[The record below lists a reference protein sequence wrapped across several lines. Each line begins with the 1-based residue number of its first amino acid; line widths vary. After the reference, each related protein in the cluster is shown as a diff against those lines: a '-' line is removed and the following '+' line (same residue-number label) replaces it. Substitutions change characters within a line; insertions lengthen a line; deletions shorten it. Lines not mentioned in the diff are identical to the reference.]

1 MNFSGIGYIL
11 YDSVRSY
18 AALFFLGVFMS
29 TIKYDFTVESLGE
42 CKIHSPIELSLDHGT
57 FRAAYVKDTTF
68 VRNLVNV
75 FADDKADASDVSNL
89 MEKAGPRQYLY
100 FNPENVTAGICTCG
114 GLCPGLNDVIRA
126 VVRCLWNRYGVRKIK
141 GIKFGYKGFF
151 KEEGFEPIDLNPD
164 VVDEIHKIGGSF
176 LGTSRGGG
184 DRTVEI
190 VDSIERLGINQ
201 MYIIGGDGTQR
212 GALDIANEI
221 SRRGL
226 KVAVVGIPKTV
237 DNDLQ
242 FIDRSFGFETAV
254 QKAAQAVNSIHMEA
268 HSQINGIG
276 LVKLMGRESGFI
288 ATAAALASHE
298 TNFCLIPEVPFD
310 LDGPNGFFHYLEQR
324 LEKRHHAVVVVA
336 EGAGQEL
343 LASTN
348 QTDASGNKKLADI
361 GIYLRDKITEYFAAK
376 KIHINLKYIDP
387 SYEVRAAVTTAN
399 DSIYC
404 ERLGNNAVHA
414 AMAGKT
420 KLVIGLVHDKYV
432 HIPIS
437 MATLKR
443 NIVDPES
450 SLWRD
455 CLDATLQPVYMVNN
469 INTVTEKL
477 SKSYQEAEQK
487 AAARF
492 EKVTK
497 MKG

>member
-1 MNFSGIGYIL
+1 
-11 YDSVRSY
+11 
-18 AALFFLGVFMS
+18 MS
-29 TIKYDFTVESLGE
+29 KMKYDFTVENLGE
-42 CKIHSPIELSLDHGT
+42 CKIHSPIELSLEHGT
-57 FRAAYVKDTTF
+57 FRAAYVKDTSA
-68 VRNLVNV
+68 VRYHVNV
-75 FADDKADASDVSNL
+75 FADDEAVPDDKSNL
-89 MEKAGPRQYLY
+89 MEKAGPREYIY
-100 FNPENVTAGICTCG
+100 FNPQHVTAGICTCG

-126 VVRCLWNRYGVRKIK
+126 IVRCLWNRYGVRRIK
-141 GIKFGYKGFF
+141 GIKFGYKGLAHDTTFRA
-151 KEEGFEPIDLNPD
+151 IDLNPD
-164 VVDEIHKIGGSF
+164 IVDSIHRIGGTF

-184 DRTVEI
+184 DKVKEI
-190 VDSIERLGINQ
+190 VDSIEQLGINQ

-221 SRRGL
+221 GSRGL
-226 KVAVVGIPKTV
+226 KVAVIGIPKTV

-254 QKAAQAVNSIHMEA
+254 QRATQAVNAVHMEA

-276 LVKLMGRESGFI
+276 IVKLMGRESGFI
-288 ATAAALASHE
+288 ATATALASHE
-298 TNFCLIPEVPFD
+298 ANFCLIPEVPFD
-310 LDGPNGFFHYLEQR
+310 MDGPNGLLTHLEKR
-324 LEKRHHAVVVVA
+324 LESRHHAVIIVA

-343 LASTN
+343 LTSTN

-361 GIYLRDKITEYFAAK
+361 GIYVRDKITEHFANK
-376 KIHINLKYIDP
+376 KIHINVKYIDP

-399 DSIYC
+399 DSLYC

-420 KLVIGLVHDKYV
+420 KIVIGLVHDKYV

-469 INTVTEKL
+469 MTTVIEKL
-477 SKSYQEAEQK
+477 SSAQEEADKK
-487 AAARF
+487 ALVRL
-492 EKVTK
+492 EKVTQ
-497 MKG
+497 MPRNS

>member
-1 MNFSGIGYIL
+1 M
-11 YDSVRSY
+11 DK
-18 AALFFLGVFMS
+18 
-29 TIKYDFTVESLGE
+29 IKYDFSVETLGE
-42 CKIHSPIELSLDHGT
+42 CKVRSPIELSHEHGD
-57 FRAAYVKDTTF
+57 FRATYVKDTSF

-75 FADDKADASDVSNL
+75 FEDDKGDANDMSNL
-89 MEKAGPRQYLY
+89 MEKAGPRENIY
-100 FNPENVTAGICTCG
+100 FNPAHVTAGICTCG

-126 VVRCLWNRYGVRKIK
+126 VVRCLWNRYGVRRIR
-141 GIKFGYKGFF
+141 GIRFGYKGFF
-151 KEEGFEPIDLNPD
+151 TEQGFNTVDLNPD
-164 VVDEIHKIGGSF
+164 NVDTIHKIGGSF

-184 DRTVEI
+184 DRVTDI
-190 VDSIERLGINQ
+190 VDSIERLNINV
-201 MYIIGGDGTQR
+201 MFIIGGDGTQR

-221 SRRGL
+221 DRRGL
-226 KVAVVGIPKTV
+226 KIAVVGIPKTV

-254 QKAAQAVNSIHMEA
+254 QKATQAINSCHMEA

-288 ATAAALASHE
+288 ATAAAIASHE
-298 TNFCLIPEVPFD
+298 ANFCLIPEVPFD
-310 LDGPNGFFHYLEQR
+310 MDGPNGFLAHLQER
-324 LEKRHHAVVVVA
+324 LEKRHHAVIVVA

-343 LASTN
+343 LTTTN

-361 GIYLRDKITEYFAAK
+361 GIFLRDKITEYFANK
-376 KIHINLKYIDP
+376 SFHINLKYLDP
-387 SYEVRAAVTTAN
+387 SYEVRASVTTAN

-420 KLVIGLVHDKYV
+420 KIVIGLVHDKYV
-432 HIPIS
+432 HIPIT

-443 NIVDPES
+443 NTVDPES

-469 INTVTEKL
+469 INTVTE
-477 SKSYQEAEQK
+477 YQRKTAEEANLK
-487 AAARF
+487 AIARL
-492 EKVTK
+492 EKVNGMGK
-497 MKG
+497 K

>member
-1 MNFSGIGYIL
+1 M
-11 YDSVRSY
+11 DK
-18 AALFFLGVFMS
+18 
-29 TIKYDFTVESLGE
+29 IKYDFSVETLGE
-42 CKIHSPIELSLDHGT
+42 CKVRSPIELSHEHGD
-57 FRAAYVKDTTF
+57 FRATYVKDTSF

-75 FADDKADASDVSNL
+75 FEDDKGDANDMSNL
-89 MEKAGPRQYLY
+89 MEKAGPRENIY
-100 FNPENVTAGICTCG
+100 FNPAHVTAGICTCG

-126 VVRCLWNRYGVRKIK
+126 VVRCLWNRYGVRRIR

-151 KEEGFEPIDLNPD
+151 TEQGFNTVDLNPD
-164 VVDEIHKIGGSF
+164 NVDTIHKIGGSF

-184 DRTVEI
+184 DRVTDI
-190 VDSIERLGINQ
+190 VDSIERLNINV
-201 MYIIGGDGTQR
+201 MFIIGGDGTQR

-221 SRRGL
+221 DRRGL
-226 KVAVVGIPKTV
+226 KIAVVGIPKTV

-254 QKAAQAVNSIHMEA
+254 QKATQAINSCHMEA

-288 ATAAALASHE
+288 ATAAAIASHE
-298 TNFCLIPEVPFD
+298 ANFCLIPEVPFD
-310 LDGPNGFFHYLEQR
+310 MDGPNGFLAHLQER
-324 LEKRHHAVVVVA
+324 LEKRHHAVIVVA

-343 LASTN
+343 LTTTN

-361 GIYLRDKITEYFAAK
+361 GIFLRDKITEYFANK
-376 KIHINLKYIDP
+376 SFHINLKYIDP
-387 SYEVRAAVTTAN
+387 SYEVRASVTTAN

-420 KLVIGLVHDKYV
+420 KIVIGLVHDKYV
-432 HIPIS
+432 HIPIT

-443 NIVDPES
+443 NTVDPES

-469 INTVTEKL
+469 INTVTE
-477 SKSYQEAEQK
+477 YQRKTAEEANQK
-487 AAARF
+487 AIARL
-492 EKVTK
+492 EKVNGMGK
-497 MKG
+497 K

>member
-1 MNFSGIGYIL
+1 M
-11 YDSVRSY
+11 DK
-18 AALFFLGVFMS
+18 
-29 TIKYDFTVESLGE
+29 IKYDFSVENLGE
-42 CKIHSPIELSLDHGT
+42 CKVRSPIELSKEHGD
-57 FRAAYVKDTTF
+57 FRATYVKDTSF

-75 FADDKADASDVSNL
+75 FEDDKGDANDMSNL
-89 MEKAGPRQYLY
+89 MEKAGPRENIY
-100 FNPENVTAGICTCG
+100 FNPAHVTAGICTCG

-126 VVRCLWNRYGVRKIK
+126 VVRCLWNRYGVRRIR
-141 GIKFGYKGFF
+141 GIRFGYKGFF
-151 KEEGFEPIDLNPD
+151 TEQGFNTVDLNPD
-164 VVDEIHKIGGSF
+164 NVDTIHKIGGSF

-184 DRTVEI
+184 DRVTDI
-190 VDSIERLGINQ
+190 VDSIERLNINV
-201 MYIIGGDGTQR
+201 MFIIGGDGTQR

-221 SRRGL
+221 DRRGL
-226 KVAVVGIPKTV
+226 KIAVVGIPKTV

-254 QKAAQAVNSIHMEA
+254 QKATQAINSCHMEA

-288 ATAAALASHE
+288 ATAAAIASHE
-298 TNFCLIPEVPFD
+298 ANFCLIPEVPFD
-310 LDGPNGFFHYLEQR
+310 MDGPNGFLAHLQER
-324 LEKRHHAVVVVA
+324 LEKRHHAVIVVA

-343 LASTN
+343 LTTTN

-361 GIYLRDKITEYFAAK
+361 GIFLRDKITEYFANK
-376 KIHINLKYIDP
+376 SFHINLKYIDP
-387 SYEVRAAVTTAN
+387 SYEVRASVTTAN

-420 KLVIGLVHDKYV
+420 KIVIGLVHDKYV
-432 HIPIS
+432 HIPIT

-443 NIVDPES
+443 NTVDPES

-469 INTVTEKL
+469 INTVTE
-477 SKSYQEAEQK
+477 YQRKTAEEANQK
-487 AAARF
+487 AIARL
-492 EKVTK
+492 EKVNGMGK
-497 MKG
+497 K

>member
-1 MNFSGIGYIL
+1 MKIQ
-11 YDSVRSY
+11 
-18 AALFFLGVFMS
+18 
-29 TIKYDFTVESLGE
+29 YDFTVDNLGE
-42 CKIHSPIELSLDHGT
+42 CKVKSPIELSREHGD
-57 FRAAYVKDTTF
+57 FRACYVKDTSF
-68 VRNLVNV
+68 VRNHVNV
-75 FADDKADASDVSNL
+75 FEHDKQNADDMTNL
-89 MEKAGPRQYLY
+89 MEKAGPREMIY
-100 FNPENVTAGICTCG
+100 FNPAHVTAGICTCG

-141 GIKFGYKGFF
+141 GIQFGYKGFF
-151 KEEGFEPIDLNPD
+151 AESGYETIDLNPD
-164 VVDEIHKIGGSF
+164 LVDTIHRIGGSF

-184 DRTVEI
+184 DRVSDI
-190 VDSIERLGINQ
+190 VDSIERLDIN
-201 MYIIGGDGTQR
+201 MMFIIGGDGTQR
-212 GALDIANEI
+212 GSLDIANEI
-221 SRRGL
+221 ERRGL
-226 KVAVVGIPKTV
+226 KIAVVGIPKTV

-254 QKAAQAVNSIHMEA
+254 QKATNAINSCHMEA
-268 HSQINGIG
+268 QSQINGIG

-288 ATAAALASHE
+288 ATAAAIASHE
-298 TNFCLIPEVPFD
+298 SNFCLIPEVPFD
-310 LDGPNGFFHYLEQR
+310 LDGPNGFLAHLEKRLEQ
-324 LEKRHHAVVVVA
+324 RHHAVIVVA

-343 LASTN
+343 LTTTN

-376 KIHINLKYIDP
+376 KFHINLKYIDP

-420 KLVIGLVHDKYV
+420 KIVIGLVHDKYV

-443 NIVDPES
+443 NIVDTES

-477 SKSYQEAEQK
+477 KAISDEADKK
-487 AAARF
+487 ALARL
-492 EKVTK
+492 EKVSQ
-497 MKG
+497 MKNQK